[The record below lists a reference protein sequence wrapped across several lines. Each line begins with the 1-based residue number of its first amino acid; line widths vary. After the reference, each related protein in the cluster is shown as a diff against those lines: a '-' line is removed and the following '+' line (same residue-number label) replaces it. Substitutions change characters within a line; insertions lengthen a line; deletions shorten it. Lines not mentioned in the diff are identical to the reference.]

1 MASDHRHPHY
11 RSGRSADRQTR
22 AAAARWRHDG
32 SEPRWARSDLRLRR
46 LLSLIFAPVF
56 ALIGVLMLFLGSE
69 ATTAAGPPQGIYTTL
84 AVCCFLLSLV
94 ALVDLKVISRRMRE
108 QARWRRTS

>member
-56 ALIGVLMLFLGSE
+56 ALSGALMLSLGPGE
-69 ATTAAGPPQGIYTTL
+69 KTAAGPPRGIYTTL

-94 ALVDLKVISRRMRE
+94 ALVDLYVIRHRMRE